1 MLDYEEVKKDS
12 QRIAKIKHFMN
23 KHNWEGINL
32 SSEKDDLNNLRKNV
46 TIAPYSFLC
55 QKIYILPAYVSKY
68 NSNWGKMLLF

>member
-32 SSEKDDLNNLRKNV
+32 SSEKDDLNNLRKKCNNC
-46 TIAPYSFLC
+46 SLFLFMP
-55 QKIYILPAYVSKY
+55 KDIYTSCLCFKV
-68 NSNWGKMLLF
+68 

>member
-32 SSEKDDLNNLRKNV
+32 SSEKDDLNNLRKKCNNC
-46 TIAPYSFLC
+46 SLFLLC